1 MQRSQPGLPARL
13 ARVNPTSA
21 FLVALVVVLAGLFLP
36 GAIGGL
42 ILLLLAAGLAI
53 LLARTWP
60 VQSPPTRAIRLVMVT
75 LLVAVALFKI
85 L

>member
-1 MQRSQPGLPARL
+1 MQRSQPALPARL

-21 FLVALVVVLAGLFLP
+21 FLVARVVVLAGLFLP
-36 GAIGGL
+36 GIIGAL
-42 ILLLLAAGLAI
+42 VLLVLAAGLAT

-60 VQSPPTRAIRLVMVT
+60 VQSPPTRAIRLVMLA

>member
-21 FLVALVVVLAGLFLP
+21 FLVALVVVLVGLFLP
-36 GAIGGL
+36 GVIGAL
-42 ILLLLAAGLAI
+42 VLLVLAAGLAT

-60 VQSPPTRAIRLVMVT
+60 VQSPPTRAIRLVMLA